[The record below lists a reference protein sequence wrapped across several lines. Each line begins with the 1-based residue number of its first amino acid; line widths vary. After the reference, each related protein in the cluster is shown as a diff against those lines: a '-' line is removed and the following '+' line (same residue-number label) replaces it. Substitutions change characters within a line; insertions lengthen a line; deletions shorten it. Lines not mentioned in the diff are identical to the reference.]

1 MIEERAQPDCPALP
15 AITRDGRAPVA
26 QPFVKWAG
34 GKTSLLP
41 ELLRRV
47 PPQFGVYYEPFLGGG
62 ALFFALRPARAVLG
76 DINEDLI
83 SAYLEVRDDPDG
95 LMRALDRYDYDRDVY
110 YRVRSL
116 STAGLDRQA
125 RAARFLY
132 LNRTCYNGLYRVNRR
147 GEFNVPMGRYRRPL
161 RLYDPAVLRAAS
173 AALAHAE
180 ILLASF
186 DRSVTTAQPGD
197 FVYLDPPYWPLA
209 STASF
214 TRYSP
219 NGFSENDQKWL
230 KALVDRLTERGV
242 HVLLSNSDTPFTR
255 WLYAEYHVETVR
267 APRAINSAPDGRG
280 AVSELLVSNFRASV
294 S

>member
-1 MIEERAQPDCPALP
+1 V
-15 AITRDGRAPVA
+15 GA

-47 PPQFGVYYEPFLGGG
+47 PPRFGAYFEPFLGGG

-83 SAYLEVRDDPDG
+83 SAYLEVRDDPEG
-95 LMRALDRYDYDRDVY
+95 LMRALDRYDYDREVY

-116 STAGLDRQA
+116 STADLDRQS

-161 RLYDPAVLRAAS
+161 RLYDPVVLRAAS
-173 AALAHAE
+173 AALATAE

-186 DRSVTTAQPGD
+186 DQSVTAARPGD
-197 FVYLDPPYWPLA
+197 FVYLDPPYWPIA

-214 TRYSP
+214 TRYSAA
-219 NGFSENDQKWL
+219 GFTETDQKWL

-242 HVLLSNSDTPFTR
+242 RVLLSNSDTPFTR
-255 WLYAEYHVETVR
+255 WLYADYHIETVR
-267 APRAINSAPDGRG
+267 APRAINSAPEGRG
-280 AVSELLVSNFRASV
+280 AVSELLVSNFQS
-294 S
+294 